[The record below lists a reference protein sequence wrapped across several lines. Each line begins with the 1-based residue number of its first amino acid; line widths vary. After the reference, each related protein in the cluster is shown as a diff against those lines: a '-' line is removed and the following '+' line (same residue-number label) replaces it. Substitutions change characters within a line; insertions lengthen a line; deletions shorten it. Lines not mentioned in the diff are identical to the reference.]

1 MKENSTIAAI
11 ATALSPAG
19 ISIIRISGP
28 QALDVIDR
36 IYRTKKEVESIKK
49 GAFAAAAS
57 SSAKKLSNAP
67 THTIHYGYI
76 CDENEVIDEVM
87 VSIMKGPRSFTAEDT
102 VEINCHGGILVTRR
116 VLDCVFK
123 NGAAPAQPGEF
134 TKRAFLN
141 GRIDLS
147 QAEAVMELI
156 SAKNR
161 FAIDA
166 SLEQLSGKIK
176 NRIQDL
182 RSTLLDEIAYIEA
195 ALDDPEHISLEGYTE
210 GLTERVQKIRAAVK
224 KMADSFDN
232 GKV

>member
-147 QAEAVMELI
+147 QAEAVM
-156 SAKNR
+156 
-161 FAIDA
+161 
-166 SLEQLSGKIK
+166 
-176 NRIQDL
+176 
-182 RSTLLDEIAYIEA
+182 
-195 ALDDPEHISLEGYTE
+195 
-210 GLTERVQKIRAAVK
+210 
-224 KMADSFDN
+224 
-232 GKV
+232 

>member
-87 VSIMKGPRSFTAEDT
+87 VSIMKGPRSFTAEDRKS
-102 VEINCHGGILVTRR
+102 VV
-116 VLDCVFK
+116 
-123 NGAAPAQPGEF
+123 
-134 TKRAFLN
+134 
-141 GRIDLS
+141 
-147 QAEAVMELI
+147 
-156 SAKNR
+156 
-161 FAIDA
+161 
-166 SLEQLSGKIK
+166 
-176 NRIQDL
+176 
-182 RSTLLDEIAYIEA
+182 
-195 ALDDPEHISLEGYTE
+195 
-210 GLTERVQKIRAAVK
+210 
-224 KMADSFDN
+224 
-232 GKV
+232 

>member
-36 IYRTKKEVESIKK
+36 IYRTRKEVDLIKK
-49 GAFAAAAS
+49 GAFAVTK

-123 NGAAPAQPGEF
+123 NGAAPAQPGEPF
-134 TKRAFLN
+134 
-141 GRIDLS
+141 
-147 QAEAVMELI
+147 
-156 SAKNR
+156 
-161 FAIDA
+161 
-166 SLEQLSGKIK
+166 
-176 NRIQDL
+176 
-182 RSTLLDEIAYIEA
+182 
-195 ALDDPEHISLEGYTE
+195 
-210 GLTERVQKIRAAVK
+210 
-224 KMADSFDN
+224 
-232 GKV
+232 